1 MRTSVIMVGEKSV
14 IFIDFR
20 GKTPEHIEEIGK
32 TLEEARALIS
42 SSPEKSAYIMTDMTN
57 SSFNPEIVSM
67 FNDFTKE
74 NTKYVKESVL
84 VGLSDQHKVMVSIF
98 QKLLKREFH
107 LADTLDEAKAYLESI
122 E

>member
-1 MRTSVIMVGEKSV
+1 MGTSVIAVGEKSV
-14 IFIDFR
+14 IFIDCQ
-20 GKTPEHIEEIGK
+20 GKTPEHIEEISK

-42 SSPEKSAYIMTDMTN
+42 SSPEKSAYVITDMTN

-67 FNDFTKE
+67 FNDFTKV

-84 VGLSDQHKVMVSIF
+84 VGLSDQHKVLVSVF
-98 QKLLKREFH
+98 QKLHKREFH
-107 LADTLDEAKAYLESI
+107 IVDTLDEAKAYLESV